1 MGGSGCGFNIRDEP
15 GFFFRE
21 AFCLGGSGCGF
32 SIREEPGRPFLF
44 LPLTMMM
51 ALCPEAVRFFVFF
64 ALRLAILIPRRC
76 Y

>member
-1 MGGSGCGFNIRDEP
+1 
-15 GFFFRE
+15 
-21 AFCLGGSGCGF
+21 LGGSGCGF

-64 ALRLAILIPRRC
+64 ALLLVILIPRRC